1 MGVSV
6 QERGNSREVGR
17 LLEVVLFRQAI
28 WLLLKDHLYKQ
39 DRRSREANTRPP
51 HYRPM

>member
-6 QERGNSREVGR
+6 QERGSSREVGR

-28 WLLLKDHLYKQ
+28 WLLLKDHLVQAGPK
-39 DRRSREANTRPP
+39 E
-51 HYRPM
+51 